1 MDLIDPLGLNVS
13 LAYGWHRCQ
22 APQTIGN
29 RSTLD
34 DRDISSLE
42 DTGPIEGRTVG
53 WKWAVWIHTAAV
65 VWI

>member
-53 WKWAVWIHTAAV
+53 
-65 VWI
+65 